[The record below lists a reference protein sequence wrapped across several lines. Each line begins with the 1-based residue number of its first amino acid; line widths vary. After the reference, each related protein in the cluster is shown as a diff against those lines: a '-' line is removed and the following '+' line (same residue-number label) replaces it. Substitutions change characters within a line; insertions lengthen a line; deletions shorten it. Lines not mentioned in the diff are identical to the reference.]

1 MNFQEKHIIRSNIET
16 CPKNH
21 IWYVIMSLKL
31 WNSFLKVDH
40 ETLRKNISYGGPFHI
55 RSIILCS
62 TNGFDIAWYFA
73 ISSVCSKNLKSLVVI
88 KTEHKSSVLK
98 HTFTK
103 GDVFFFLCN
112 HIRPH
117 FFLRR
122 TILLGFVFSG
132 FKSKKKS
139 AWKISAFFRSACT
152 FL

>member
-73 ISSVCSKNLKSLVVI
+73 ISSVCSKNSKSLVVI

-103 GDVFFFLCN
+103 GDVSFFFAITYD
-112 HIRPH
+112 HI
-117 FFLRR
+117 FFCDGRFYWVL
-122 TILLGFVFSG
+122 FSRDL
-132 FKSKKKS
+132 KAKKNPRGK
-139 AWKISAFFRSACT
+139 
-152 FL
+152 